1 MKPIN
6 DDHLVSLINH
16 IALPPKLPQT
26 EERDT
31 PGIEKSLL
39 RLTKNVLSEY
49 DNRSLAAWKAVSQML
64 RQSSSVR
71 SGSGLD
77 AEQLDTA
84 LSNMDID
91 GTLTHETT

>member
-1 MKPIN
+1 MKPIK

-39 RLTKNVLSEY
+39 RLTENVLSEY
-49 DNRSLAAWKAVSQML
+49 DNRSSAAWKAVSKML
-64 RQSSSVR
+64 RQSSGVR

-84 LSNMDID
+84 LLNMELD
-91 GTLTHETT
+91 GKLTYETK